1 LGGQHVKTALEAL
14 AVGDLASA
22 VEVALVYYDKTYR
35 HLMELRDEKKIQRF
49 FFDDFDPEKMA
60 QTLLQQA

>member
-1 LGGQHVKTALEAL
+1 
-14 AVGDLASA
+14 
-22 VEVALVYYDKTYR
+22 
-35 HLMELRDEKKIQRF
+35 MELRDEKKIQRF